1 MLLASDTLTTELVVG
16 HVGLEGGVVE
26 IGEVAGC
33 LDNADSVAP
42 PKREKC
48 RVKGE
53 NYNKGLFRK
62 RSADGT
68 HLVHIEGVM
77 SDTKD
82 RERQILQMNDK
93 NGAHQQIWK

>member
-1 MLLASDTLTTELVVG
+1 MVG

-53 NYNKGLFRK
+53 NYNKGLLRK
-62 RSADGT
+62 RSAGGEHKK
-68 HLVHIEGVM
+68 HLVHIEDTM
-77 SDTKD
+77 LDTKD
-82 RERQILQMNDK
+82 RENVMNDK

>member
-1 MLLASDTLTTELVVG
+1 MVG

-53 NYNKGLFRK
+53 NYNKGLLRK
-62 RSADGT
+62 RSAGGERKT
-68 HLVHIEGVM
+68 HLVHIEGMM

-82 RERQILQMNDK
+82 RERQVLQMNDK

>member
-1 MLLASDTLTTELVVG
+1 MVG

-53 NYNKGLFRK
+53 NYNKGLLRK
-62 RSADGT
+62 RSAG
-68 HLVHIEGVM
+68 G
-77 SDTKD
+77 
-82 RERQILQMNDK
+82 ERK
-93 NGAHQQIWK
+93 NIWYTLRR

>member
-1 MLLASDTLTTELVVG
+1 M
-16 HVGLEGGVVE
+16 E

-53 NYNKGLFRK
+53 NYNKGLLRK
-62 RSADGT
+62 RSAGGERKSFGT
-68 HLVHIEGVM
+68 H
-77 SDTKD
+77 
-82 RERQILQMNDK
+82 
-93 NGAHQQIWK
+93 